1 MGDPTFT
8 IFSDANSPGWAEGF
22 AELLREAPSV
32 EVEIADSLD
41 SAIEGDSDVLIL
53 NLGRRDDEK
62 LSPDRI
68 ATLARRRI
76 VGMAP
81 GVDWLCDQLDELEVH
96 GGMIAQANL
105 PMLLVD
111 SDLLGDRST
120 NEPIKPFAKPQQ
132 SERRIRR
139 HERPSSTTAR
149 ATSTSTGQAWTTS
162 WWLSIP

>member
-22 AELLREAPSV
+22 AELLREASSV

-62 LSPDRI
+62 LSPERI

-81 GVDWLCDQLDELEVH
+81 GADWLCDQLDELEVH

-120 NEPIKPFAKPQQ
+120 NEPIKPFAKH
-132 SERRIRR
+132 SKERRIRR
-139 HERPSSTTAR
+139 HGPPSSTMAR
-149 ATSTSTGQAWTTS
+149 RHRRVPAKRG
-162 WWLSIP
+162 LHPGG